1 MVCYDYKNEKKEKH
15 LTCPV
20 TVIFTSKKWQSA
32 QSWHRVAKHTSN
44 AVLPKFI
51 FFKVIGCHN
60 TELMSTFPVSF
71 ISKMTQLYTI

>member
-15 LTCPV
+15 LTRPV
-20 TVIFTSKKWQSA
+20 TVIFTVKSGKSA

-51 FFKVIGCHN
+51 FFKAIACHN

-71 ISKMTQLYTI
+71 TCKMTNLYTI